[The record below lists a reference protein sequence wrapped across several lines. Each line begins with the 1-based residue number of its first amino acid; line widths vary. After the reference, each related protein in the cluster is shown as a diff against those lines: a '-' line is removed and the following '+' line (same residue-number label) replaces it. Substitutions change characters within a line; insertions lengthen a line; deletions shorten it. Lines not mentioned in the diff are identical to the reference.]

1 MGPWG
6 REAIEVFCVTHL
18 ITCALDADEEN
29 IMMDFHF
36 SVRARHPRRCA
47 AFGWLVCR
55 VGPSKACASYSS
67 FLAGKMQGI
76 WRAHTESIDLTH
88 ARC

>member
-1 MGPWG
+1 MGEWG

-36 SVRARHPRRCA
+36 SVR
-47 AFGWLVCR
+47 LVCVFVR
-55 VGPSKACASYSS
+55 VLVC
-67 FLAGKMQGI
+67 
-76 WRAHTESIDLTH
+76 D
-88 ARC
+88 